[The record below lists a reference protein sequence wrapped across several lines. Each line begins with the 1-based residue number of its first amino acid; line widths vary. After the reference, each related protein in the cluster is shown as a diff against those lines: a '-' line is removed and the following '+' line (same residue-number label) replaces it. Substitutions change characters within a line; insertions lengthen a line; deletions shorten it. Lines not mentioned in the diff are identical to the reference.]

1 MHRRIALT
9 GARVHVMDY
18 DSINQDTELG
28 TLESVVEIGS
38 CLEMNQENVG
48 VMYIR
53 KFSLY
58 GI

>member
-1 MHRRIALT
+1 
-9 GARVHVMDY
+9 MDY

-48 VMYIR
+48 VMYMR

-58 GI
+58 GNSRRTDARKKPD

>member
-1 MHRRIALT
+1 
-9 GARVHVMDY
+9 MDY

-38 CLEMNQENVG
+38 CVEMNQENVG

-53 KFSLY
+53 KYPLWEFKKN
-58 GI
+58 